1 MSIRTPPTVD
11 SEAMF
16 EDVVETL
23 IKDVPFNYKVSIE
36 RPQFAKGW
44 NSKPRSET
52 LEKSLNDASQKV
64 YGGAPVFTGGGGSIP
79 FA

>member
-23 IKDVPFNYKVSIE
+23 VKDVPFNYKVSIE

-64 YGGAPVFTGGGGSIP
+64 Y
-79 FA
+79 